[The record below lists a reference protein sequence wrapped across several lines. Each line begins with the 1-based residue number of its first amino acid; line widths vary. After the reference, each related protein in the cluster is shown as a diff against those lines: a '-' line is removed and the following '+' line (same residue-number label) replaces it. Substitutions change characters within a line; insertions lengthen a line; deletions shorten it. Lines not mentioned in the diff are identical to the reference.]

1 MGDEVI
7 EFAEA
12 VGATDLKRLFDYSEF
27 HGMFK
32 KRNYFLID
40 KNKFLIVKI
49 SRNKIRPFYG
59 FGKKFFDLFNTLT
72 EKSGLY
78 YFVALDSNKS
88 GWVLSKHQILN
99 HLSNGLLSYS
109 AQQEQYKI
117 NDYNLKHQDSFTSVE
132 GFFKKI
138 GISG

>member
-12 VGATDLKRLFDYSEF
+12 VGATDLKRLFDYSEI

-49 SRNKIRPFYG
+49 SRNKILPFYG
-59 FGKKFFDLFNTLT
+59 FGGKNF
-72 EKSGLY
+72 
-78 YFVALDSNKS
+78 
-88 GWVLSKHQILN
+88 
-99 HLSNGLLSYS
+99 
-109 AQQEQYKI
+109 
-117 NDYNLKHQDSFTSVE
+117 
-132 GFFKKI
+132 
-138 GISG
+138 